1 MLRMIAGQLFG
12 AYLAKVAASGRY
24 SRGASAIIGLLATRL
39 GGASR
44 FMGIASVLAALTG
57 RSRR

>member
-12 AYLAKVAASGRY
+12 AYLAKLAASGRY
-24 SRGASAIIGLLATRL
+24 SRVASAMIGLAATRL

-44 FMGIASVLAALTG
+44 FMGIAGVLAALAG